1 MLPLIP
7 LADMVDQAKQSYA
20 KTYGSDPQW
29 VVMAPGRVNLIGE
42 HTDYNDGFVMPMAI
56 ERFVVI
62 AAGRPASASESEDR
76 LTVYSDAI
84 GEKCTVEPAQA
95 VADDLPL
102 WGVYIRGVLV
112 ECRKLGYQLGDV
124 QAVIHANVPLGGGL
138 SSSAALEVATATL
151 CEAVSGKTMDGR
163 EKAKLC
169 QRAENEHVGMPCG
182 IMDQFSSALC
192 QADELMLLD
201 CRSLAT
207 TPVPLADPQ
216 VTVLITNS
224 NVKRQLASSEYPI
237 RRGQCETAATQL
249 KVAALRDADLFA
261 LEKMQS
267 QMEDVVFR
275 RARHVIG
282 ENQRVLDMQV
292 ALANNDW
299 QTAGELMYASH
310 ESLRRDYEVS
320 CDELNVLVDSAKA
333 IGTAG
338 GVIGSR
344 LTGAGFGGCTVTLV
358 RTGAVNQV
366 AEKIASEYL
375 AKFKIEPTMFTS
387 RPGPGAHIVS
397 AAT

>member
-1 MLPLIP
+1 MLPMIP
-7 LADMVDQAKQSYA
+7 LAKMVDQARQTY
-20 KTYGSDPQW
+20 TDHYGSAPQW
-29 VVMAPGRVNLIGE
+29 IVMAPGRVNLIGE

-62 AAGRPASASESEDR
+62 AAGRPVNTVDHDR
-76 LTVYSDAI
+76 LTVFSDAI
-84 GEKCTVEPAQA
+84 AEHCTIEPEKSVP
-95 VADDLPL
+95 DDLPL

-112 ECRKLGYQLGDV
+112 ETKKLGYELGDV

-151 CEAVSGKTMDGR
+151 CEAVTGKPMDGR

-169 QRAENEHVGMPCG
+169 QRAENLHVGMPCG

-192 QADELMLLD
+192 QVDELMQLD

-207 TPVPLADPQ
+207 TPVPFTDPN

-249 KVAALRDADLFA
+249 KVEALRDADMYA
-261 LEKMQS
+261 LNKLKD
-267 QMEDVVFR
+267 QMEDVVYC
-275 RARHVIG
+275 RARHIIS
-282 ENQRVLDMQV
+282 ENQRVLDMRA
-292 ALANNDW
+292 ALTANDW
-299 QTAGELMYASH
+299 QQAGELMYASH
-310 ESLRRDYEVS
+310 ASLRDDYEVS
-320 CDELNVLVDSAKA
+320 CDELNTLVDSAHA
-333 IGTAG
+333 IGMAG

-358 RTGAVNQV
+358 ETSAVDRV
-366 AEKIASEYL
+366 AAQIAKEYQAKIR
-375 AKFKIEPTMFTS
+375 IEPTMFTS
-387 RPGPGAHIVS
+387 RPGPGAHVVES
-397 AAT
+397 G